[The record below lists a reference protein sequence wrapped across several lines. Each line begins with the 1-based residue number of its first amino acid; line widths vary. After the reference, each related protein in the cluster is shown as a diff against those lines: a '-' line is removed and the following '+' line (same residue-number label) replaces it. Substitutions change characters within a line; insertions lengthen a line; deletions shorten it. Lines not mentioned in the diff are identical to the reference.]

1 MPLAKRVVGV
11 ESVAAKIYLRLNQY
25 PMIVYFWYCHE
36 DKNVKTKVTTR
47 GQVSIPAE
55 IRKKLHIETDTK
67 LEWSID
73 GNAIRVIPVPKDP
86 ISAFRGRGK
95 GVYTTQ
101 DLLKERRQDRNL
113 EDERDQSD

>member
-1 MPLAKRVVGV
+1 M
-11 ESVAAKIYLRLNQY
+11 
-25 PMIVYFWYCHE
+25 
-36 DKNVKTKVTTR
+36 KTKVTTR

-73 GNAIRVIPVPKDP
+73 GNEIRVIPVPKDS

-95 GVYTTQ
+95 GLYTTQ
-101 DLLKERRQDRNL
+101 DLLKERMQERNL
-113 EDERDQSD
+113 EDERDQRD